1 MHWLLYYHMQ
11 VHSWEGHAKGTCTS
25 VFRSIRFIRLPLSL
39 LMLQRWGG
47 SAEATHPWA
56 RAQRQLSCA

>member
-11 VHSWEGHAKGTCTS
+11 VHSWEGHAGGTCTS

-47 SAEATHPWA
+47 
-56 RAQRQLSCA
+56 LC